1 MAGWQTID
9 IRILTRVILAV
20 LVALQV
26 ALGPLASSVERAAAA
41 SDPFMVICSQSG
53 RTAAVP
59 DLPLGHTQD
68 ISKCCQIGCLLASA
82 GLLPPLQISGR
93 LDRPLELTS
102 AAPALPPGDEARV
115 PGPSDGAPQAPR
127 GPPQSIS

>member
-53 RTAAVP
+53 RTAAV
-59 DLPLGHTQD
+59 
-68 ISKCCQIGCLLASA
+68 
-82 GLLPPLQISGR
+82 
-93 LDRPLELTS
+93 TS
-102 AAPALPPGDEARV
+102 VKLV
-115 PGPSDGAPQAPR
+115 
-127 GPPQSIS
+127 